1 VRLRTINDI
10 AAAVRGRRVARG
22 QSQAELAV
30 LAGVSRKWL
39 VDLEAGKSSVEM
51 GLILRV
57 FDALDLA
64 LAADDAIEDP
74 SATMLDDLL
83 LEYRRG

>member
-1 VRLRTINDI
+1 MRLRTINDI